1 MSAPVRL
8 RAMRESD
15 LEVIAAMNDAAA
27 PAVSPLGLE
36 GMREHLSRCSTA
48 LVAQDSTGVIG
59 FIMALAPGA
68 DYASENYQWFATNV
82 PDSLY
87 VDRIVVTPSAKAR
100 GVGRAL
106 YVAVSEHARVLGL
119 ANVTAEINIDPPNPG
134 SSAFHARLGFS
145 AVGEQVTKGGSVRVE
160 LVKLPITPFG

>member
-1 MSAPVRL
+1 MAAAPVRL

-15 LEVIAAMNDAAA
+15 LEAVAAMNDAAV
-27 PAVSPLGLE
+27 PAVNALGLD
-36 GMREHLSRCSTA
+36 GMSEHLPRCTTA
-48 LVAQDSTGVIG
+48 LVAHDASGVIG

-68 DYASENYQWFATNV
+68 DYASENYRWFAQHV

-106 YVAVSEHARVLGL
+106 YAAVSEHARVLGL
-119 ANVTAEINIDPPNPG
+119 PHVTAEINIDPPNPG

-145 AVGEQVTKGGSVRVE
+145 AVGEQVTKGGTVRVE
-160 LVKLPITPFG
+160 MVKLAL